1 MYRIGD
7 LALSFSKAL
16 AVISGEM
23 VSWARESDS
32 NERQDENT
40 GYSRPNSEKYQSG
53 MSVEDT
59 SPTDTTGFLR
69 TADEKKS
76 GNWPMTFLRFL

>member
-1 MYRIGD
+1 MYKIGD
-7 LALSFSKAL
+7 AALSFSKAL
-16 AVISGEM
+16 ADINGER
-23 VSWARESDS
+23 VSWTRESDP

-59 SPTDTTGFLR
+59 SPMDMTGFLR
-69 TADEKKS
+69 TADEKKL
-76 GNWPMTFLRFL
+76 GNWPITF